1 MNSRQNKWKLRR
13 RNRSVHPNNF
23 SNGFWNSVI
32 YVLFFII
39 LHIQYYRC
47 IDSMVSLFCRY
58 LNNNYRMQ
66 YVPVAL
72 TTQEKLPA
80 IVNLY
85 LDDNVIT
92 LIETETFT
100 NISTLRSL

>member
-1 MNSRQNKWKLRR
+1 MNLRQNKWKFRR
-13 RNRSVHPNNF
+13 TDPKWILELIF
-23 SNGFWNSVI
+23 F
-32 YVLFFII
+32 FFIAYT
-39 LHIQYYRC
+39 LPQR
-47 IDSMVSLFCRY
+47 IDIMVSFFCRY

-80 IVNLY
+80 IENLY

-92 LIETETFT
+92 FIETETFT